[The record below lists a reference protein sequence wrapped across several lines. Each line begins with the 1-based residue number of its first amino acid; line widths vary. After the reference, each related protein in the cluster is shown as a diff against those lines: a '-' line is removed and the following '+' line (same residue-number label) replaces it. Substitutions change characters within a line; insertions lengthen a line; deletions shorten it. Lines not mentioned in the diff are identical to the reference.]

1 MSSINDIELQSRSGY
16 FTATYITDDS
26 TCYDIVFCR
35 LEERNLGW
43 ESVELVNVQERGE
56 DIRESDS
63 LWNEIEKLLGEIS
76 MDQPHDDVCCFSIL
90 ISRDWLDA
98 LNSLSENVLAG
109 SRSTPEEMVET
120 ALFSQIQEQLH
131 P

>member
-1 MSSINDIELQSRSGY
+1 MGEIINTELQSSTEY
-16 FTATYITDDS
+16 FSALFITKGNV
-26 TCYDIVFCR
+26 YDLVFARHNEC
-35 LEERNLGW
+35 NLGW
-43 ESVELVNVQERGE
+43 ESKELVNVQERGE
-56 DIRESDS
+56 DIRESDP
-63 LWNEIEKLLGEIS
+63 LWKEIERHLGESS
-76 MDQPHDDVCCFSIL
+76 MDQSNEDVCCFSIL

-120 ALFSQIQEQLH
+120 IIFSQIRKQLH